1 MGKPIEN
8 RDFDSLVDGIN
19 ALTKKGYTETFITES
34 NKLKGLKCKRMYAA
48 ESLKVVQTFRFEGQT
63 NPSDQSELMA
73 VEANDG
79 TKGMIITTYSYDN
92 NLDPDVIKRIPKA

>member
-1 MGKPIEN
+1 MVKPIEN
-8 RDFDSLVDGIN
+8 RDFDSLVDAIN
-19 ALTKKGYTETFITES
+19 ALTEKGYTETFITE
-34 NKLKGLKCKRMYAA
+34 NKLLKGLNCKRFFQA
-48 ESLKVVQTFRFEGQT
+48 ENLKVVQTFRFEGQT

-92 NLDPDVIKRIPKA
+92 NLDPDVIKRIPQA